1 MSTMTQTAAESPGR
15 GAADRIVPPALAF
28 TAGFVDTC
36 GFIALFGLFTAHV
49 TGNFVLIGAELVG
62 PSQGILTKLLALPT
76 FVVAVAVTRLA
87 VAAMEASGRAPLR
100 PLLVAQGLLL
110 LAFMTA
116 GMAISPPRQAD
127 AFPELVTGLLGVT
140 AMAIQ
145 NAKARLLLASA
156 TPSTVMT
163 GNVTQLVID
172 LVDLA
177 RPAAADVRAQAA
189 ARAARMAPAVAAF
202 TVGAVGGA
210 FAYASA
216 GFACLLVP
224 VLVVF
229 ALAAR
234 VRGS

>member
-1 MSTMTQTAAESPGR
+1 MPG
-15 GAADRIVPPALAF
+15 VVLPVALAF

-76 FVVAVAVTRLA
+76 FVAAVAATRLA

-110 LAFMTA
+110 LAFMVA
-116 GMAISPPRQAD
+116 GIAITPPRQPD
-127 AFPELVTGLLGVT
+127 GWPELLTGLLGVT

-145 NAKARLLLASA
+145 NAKARLLLSTS

-172 LVDLA
+172 LVDLS
-177 RPAAADVRAQAA
+177 RPVAPEVRTQAA
-189 ARAARMAPAVAAF
+189 SRAGKMAPAVAAF
-202 TVGAVGGA
+202 AAGAIAGA
-210 FAYASA
+210 FGYAA
-216 GFACLLVP
+216 LGFACLAVP
-224 VLVVF
+224 VVVVL
-229 ALAAR
+229 ALAAFAR
-234 VRGS
+234 RT